1 MAKFKYSMQNIL
13 EVKMKLET
21 QAKNEFSIA
30 NRKYQTEKDR
40 LDELVL
46 KRVGYETRLKESLCG
61 ELNIRDIN
69 NLKKDI
75 NSIKSAIRTQLSNV
89 KKAEDEL
96 EIKRYA
102 LNELMKE
109 RKTHEKLREKKFDEF
124 QKEERDNESK
134 EIDQLVSFTYNA
146 K

>member
-13 EVKMKLET
+13 EIKMKLET

-46 KRVGYETRLKESLCG
+46 KRVGYETRLKESICG

-134 EIDQLVSFTYNA
+134 EIDQLVSFTYNN
-146 K
+146 

>member
-13 EVKMKLET
+13 EIKMKLET

-61 ELNIRDIN
+61 ELNIKDIN

-102 LNELMKE
+102 HNELMKE

-134 EIDQLVSFTYNA
+134 EIDQLVSFTYNN
-146 K
+146 

>member
-13 EVKMKLET
+13 EIKMKLET

-109 RKTHEKLREKKFDEF
+109 RKTLEKLREKKFDEF

-134 EIDQLVSFTYNA
+134 EIDQLVSFTYNN
-146 K
+146 

>member
-13 EVKMKLET
+13 EIKIKLET

-61 ELNIRDIN
+61 ELNIKDIN

-134 EIDQLVSFTYNA
+134 EIDQLVSFTYNN
-146 K
+146 

>member
-1 MAKFKYSMQNIL
+1 MAKFKYSMQNIM
-13 EVKMKLET
+13 EIKMKLET

-134 EIDQLVSFTYNA
+134 EIDQLVSFTYNN
-146 K
+146 

>member
-13 EVKMKLET
+13 EIKMKLET

-89 KKAEDEL
+89 QKAEDEL
-96 EIKRYA
+96 AIKRYA

-134 EIDQLVSFTYNA
+134 EIDQLVSFTYNN
-146 K
+146 

>member
-13 EVKMKLET
+13 EIKMKLET

-134 EIDQLVSFTYNA
+134 EIDQLVSFTYNH
-146 K
+146 

>member
-13 EVKMKLET
+13 EIKTKLET

-134 EIDQLVSFTYNA
+134 EIDQLVSFTYNN
-146 K
+146 

>member
-13 EVKMKLET
+13 EIKMKLET

-102 LNELMKE
+102 LDELMKE

-134 EIDQLVSFTYNA
+134 EIDQLVSFTYNN
-146 K
+146 

>member
-13 EVKMKLET
+13 EIKMKLET

-61 ELNIRDIN
+61 ELNIIDIN

-134 EIDQLVSFTYNA
+134 EIDQLVSFTYNN
-146 K
+146 

>member
-13 EVKMKLET
+13 EIKMKLET

-75 NSIKSAIRTQLSNV
+75 NSIKSAIRTKLFNV
-89 KKAEDEL
+89 KKDEDEL

-134 EIDQLVSFTYNA
+134 EIDQLVSFTYNN
-146 K
+146 

>member
-1 MAKFKYSMQNIL
+1 M
-13 EVKMKLET
+13 
-21 QAKNEFSIA
+21 
-30 NRKYQTEKDR
+30 
-40 LDELVL
+40 
-46 KRVGYETRLKESLCG
+46 CG
-61 ELNIRDIN
+61 ELNISNIN

-134 EIDQLVSFTYNA
+134 EIDQLVSFTYNN
-146 K
+146 

>member
-13 EVKMKLET
+13 EIKMKLET
-21 QAKNEFSIA
+21 QEKNEFSIA

-61 ELNIRDIN
+61 ELNIKDIN

-134 EIDQLVSFTYNA
+134 EIDQLVSFTYNN
-146 K
+146 

>member
-13 EVKMKLET
+13 EIKMKLET
-21 QAKNEFSIA
+21 QAKTECSIA

-134 EIDQLVSFTYNA
+134 EIDQLVSFTYNN
-146 K
+146 

>member
-13 EVKMKLET
+13 EIKMKLET

>member
-13 EVKMKLET
+13 EIKMKLET

-46 KRVGYETRLKESLCG
+46 KRVGYETKLKESLCG

-96 EIKRYA
+96 EIKRYT

-134 EIDQLVSFTYNA
+134 EIDQLVSFTYNN
-146 K
+146 

>member
-13 EVKMKLET
+13 EIKMKLET

-46 KRVGYETRLKESLCG
+46 KRVGYETRLRKSLCG
-61 ELNIRDIN
+61 ELNIKDIN

-134 EIDQLVSFTYNA
+134 EIDQLVSFTYNN
-146 K
+146 

>member
-13 EVKMKLET
+13 EIKMKLET

-96 EIKRYA
+96 EIERYA

-134 EIDQLVSFTYNA
+134 EIDQLVSFTYNN
-146 K
+146 

>member
-13 EVKMKLET
+13 EIKMKLET

-30 NRKYQTEKDR
+30 NRKYQPEKDR

-134 EIDQLVSFTYNA
+134 EIDQLVSFTYNN
-146 K
+146 

>member
-13 EVKMKLET
+13 EIKMKLET

-61 ELNIRDIN
+61 ELNIKDIN

-134 EIDQLVSFTYNA
+134 EIDQLVSFIYNN
-146 K
+146 

>member
-13 EVKMKLET
+13 EIKMKLET

-30 NRKYQTEKDR
+30 NRKYQTEKDG

-61 ELNIRDIN
+61 ELNISNIN

-134 EIDQLVSFTYNA
+134 EIDQLVSFTYNN
-146 K
+146 

>member
-13 EVKMKLET
+13 EIKMKLET

-75 NSIKSAIRTQLSNV
+75 NSIKSAIRTQLSHV

-124 QKEERDNESK
+124 QKEERDNDSK
-134 EIDQLVSFTYNA
+134 EIDQLVSFTYNN
-146 K
+146 

>member
-13 EVKMKLET
+13 EIKMKLET

-124 QKEERDNESK
+124 QKEERDNESM
-134 EIDQLVSFTYNA
+134 EIDQLVSFTYNN
-146 K
+146 

>member
-13 EVKMKLET
+13 EIKMKLET

-89 KKAEDEL
+89 KKAEDGL

-134 EIDQLVSFTYNA
+134 EIDQLVSFTYNN
-146 K
+146 

>member
-13 EVKMKLET
+13 EIKMKLET

-109 RKTHEKLREKKFDEF
+109 RKTYEKLREKKFDEF

-134 EIDQLVSFTYNA
+134 ESDQLVSFTYNN
-146 K
+146 

>member
-13 EVKMKLET
+13 EIKMKLET

-30 NRKYQTEKDR
+30 NRKNKTEKDR

-134 EIDQLVSFTYNA
+134 EIDQLVSFTYNN
-146 K
+146 